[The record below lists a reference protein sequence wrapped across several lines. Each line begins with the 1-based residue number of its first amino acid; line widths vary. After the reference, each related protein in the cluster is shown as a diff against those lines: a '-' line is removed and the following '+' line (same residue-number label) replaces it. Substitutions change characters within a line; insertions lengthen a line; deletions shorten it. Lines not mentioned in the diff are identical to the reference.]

1 MIAGDGILTASRR
14 QYHNKPRPSD
24 LSPFLSPN
32 TISFIPRGA
41 KTQKKRN
48 HVISQ
53 MRLRSVFK
61 MRVSILNTATT
72 EQMRYDMVSFFRLFP
87 LNK

>member
-53 MRLRSVFK
+53 MRLRGVLK
-61 MRVSILNTATT
+61 MRMSI
-72 EQMRYDMVSFFRLFP
+72 
-87 LNK
+87 